1 MSDPT
6 APSTPVAPT
15 AKEMYKSPW
24 KGAFAAFGMALDGI
38 KRNPEPAIFF
48 TVAYAVVGI
57 IRFITEGSTSM
68 DGQDRGG
75 LEWILSVIFLLAIPL
90 YGLAVA
96 DGRKVTIGQLFKW
109 DFHRYAV
116 YAVTSIVGG
125 LIVGVS
131 IIALIFPV
139 IWAIGWY
146 AMATMAVADKDMGV
160 GAALSYSKKISRDHK
175 SKIWGFVGVSF
186 LIGAGS
192 FVLAFVPVIGWFVAY
207 ILLYFLGV
215 WSTCVSA
222 MLYRWLQH
230 NTHAETTAEA
240 KTEEVKA

>member
-6 APSTPVAPT
+6 THTTPVAPT

-24 KGAFAAFGMALDGI
+24 KGAFAAFGVALDGI
-38 KRNPEPAIFF
+38 KRNPEPAMLF
-48 TVAYAVVGI
+48 VGAYAVAAI
-57 IRFITEGSTSM
+57 IRFITDGSVSM
-68 DGQDRGG
+68 DQEGRGG
-75 LEWILSVIFLLAIPL
+75 LEWILNIVFLLAMPL
-90 YGLAVA
+90 YALAVA

-116 YAVTSIVGG
+116 YAVTSIVVA

-131 IIALIFPV
+131 LIALVFPV
-139 IWAIGWY
+139 IWSIGWF

-160 GAALSYSKKISRDHK
+160 GAALRYSKQISRDHK

-186 LIGAGS
+186 LIGIGS

-207 ILLYFLGV
+207 VLLYFLGV

-230 NTHAETTAEA
+230 HETADAPVAETR
-240 KTEEVKA
+240 EVKA